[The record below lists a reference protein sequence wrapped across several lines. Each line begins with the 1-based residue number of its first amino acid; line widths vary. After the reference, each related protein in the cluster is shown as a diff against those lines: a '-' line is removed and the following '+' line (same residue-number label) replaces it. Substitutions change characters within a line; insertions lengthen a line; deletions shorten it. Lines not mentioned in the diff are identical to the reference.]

1 MDFAEKVIRFYKELT
16 FGEPLPEGVEL
27 LNPFRDERVMDLV
40 SQFYRKYFSDSN
52 QRRLILGINPGR
64 FGAGSTGIPFTD
76 TKRLNEACGIPFHG
90 FQTHEPSSVFI
101 YEMIDAFG
109 GTAEFYSRFFI
120 SAICP
125 LGFTKAGN
133 HGKQVNYNYYDSPE
147 LTRAAQPFILK
158 TLQEQIDLGID
169 TSVCYCLGTG
179 KNEKFI
185 RKLNDKYNFFGKV
198 IALEHPRFIMQYR
211 ARFKQDYIVK
221 YMECFQAKTESS
233 LSGPLAN

>member
-1 MDFAEKVIRFYKELT
+1 MTFADKVIRFYENLT
-16 FGEPLPEGVEL
+16 FKEPLPDGIEL
-27 LNPFRDERVMDLV
+27 LNPFRDEQVMEVV
-40 SQFYRKYFSDSN
+40 SLFYRKFFSDTN
-52 QRRLILGINPGR
+52 PRRLILGINPGR

-101 YEMIDAFG
+101 YDMIEACG

-125 LGFTKAGN
+125 LGFTTP
-133 HGKQVNYNYYDSPE
+133 GKNGKPVNYNYYDQPE
-147 LTRAAQPFILK
+147 LTRAVTPFILN
-158 TLQEQIDLGID
+158 TLKEQINLGID

-185 RKLNDKYNFFGKV
+185 RKLNDEYNFFGMV
-198 IALEHPRFIMQYR
+198 VALEHPRFIMQYR
-211 ARFKQDYIVK
+211 ARFKHDYILK
-221 YMECFQAKTESS
+221 YTECFQAKS
-233 LSGPLAN
+233 

>member
-1 MDFAEKVIRFYKELT
+1 MTFADKVIRFYQNLT
-16 FGEPLPEGVEL
+16 FNEPLPAGVEL
-27 LNPFRDERVMDLV
+27 LNPFREERVMDVV
-40 SQFYRKYFSDSN
+40 SIFYRKFFSDTN
-52 QRRLILGINPGR
+52 PRRLILGINPGR

-101 YEMIDAFG
+101 YDMIEACG
-109 GTAEFYSRFFI
+109 GTTEFYSRFFI

-125 LGFTKAGN
+125 LGFTTPGKN
-133 HGKQVNYNYYDSPE
+133 GKQVNYNYYDSPE
-147 LTRAAQPFILK
+147 LTRAATPFILK
-158 TLQEQIDLGID
+158 TLREQIALGTD

-185 RKLNDKYNFFGKV
+185 RNLNDEFNFFGKV

-221 YMECFQAKTESS
+221 YMACFGK
-233 LSGPLAN
+233 